1 MIVHSTRITTAAVA
15 VVVAVTVVFALV
27 MAAAADGLAL
37 PALFW
42 LVALVVALGGGAL
55 VAERIAPTRQQL
67 LARRFRRAAR
77 TGARAARHH
86 RRS

>member
-1 MIVHSTRITTAAVA
+1 MIAHSTRITTAAVVLA
-15 VVVAVTVVFALV
+15 VAITVVFALM

-37 PALFW
+37 PLLFW

-55 VAERIAPTRQQL
+55 IAERIAPTREQL
-67 LARRFRRAAR
+67 LLRRFRRAAR
-77 TGARAARHH
+77 ARARAAHRH